1 MSPGLQSQDQLKGRP
16 PKAGSAP
23 PLAAARPP
31 CPPCPLRPLRSTLQ
45 DVPKQQPSRPAVTSY
60 SDALIRSSQRL
71 RQRSLSPSSGSPII
85 RPPTN
90 PNKSNVDYYRGH
102 TKSIYERE
110 PMFKDF
116 ARNIPLSQQ
125 NLLDSSNLT
134 SLKNNFQSLVASRA
148 GGQKPDPLRPL
159 AIQTRNHRS
168 ASEAL
173 AEKHQRSRSST
184 PVVLPHIYVYHRTG
198 RS

>member
-1 MSPGLQSQDQLKGRP
+1 MDFDNQKVYCETSILMIL
-16 PKAGSAP
+16 
-23 PLAAARPP
+23 LLLVVFNV
-31 CPPCPLRPLRSTLQ
+31 LRFVMKFPIT
-45 DVPKQQPSRPAVTSY
+45 Y
-60 SDALIRSSQRL
+60 QRL